1 MDNVWC
7 IVSSY
12 AFYSNLQGTKNK
24 VENHNA
30 HTAFWIKTNRS
41 SYLSPLIIW
50 CSMRF
55 FYALDTSLNSS
66 LVAYA
71 PSALYCL
78 LLCCLL
84 SKSILIKK
92 CYSKIHGIDKENWVS
107 NIFSA
112 CNRLKKFAR
121 NNKKPYYE
129 LNASN
134 STPWWSHV
142 PTLSINLYVLQLIEM
157 FSKITLVTIFIP
169 IITNVKI
176 KLLLTFSEWYK
187 NLIKREV
194 KEIYDLN
201 IECTNFVHKTNSQ
214 TWLNN

>member
-1 MDNVWC
+1 MMLHAV
-7 IVSSY
+7 
-12 AFYSNLQGTKNK
+12 
-24 VENHNA
+24 
-30 HTAFWIKTNRS
+30 
-41 SYLSPLIIW
+41 
-50 CSMRF
+50 
-55 FYALDTSLNSS
+55 
-66 LVAYA
+66 
-71 PSALYCL
+71 
-78 LLCCLL
+78 LLCIRYIFEFLHSGICTERIVLFVVML
-84 SKSILIKK
+84 PPFQKHIDKK

-214 TWLNN
+214 TWLND